1 VTARGSWSCHA
12 YGEGPCAHLC
22 FFASSGRLCVS
33 EQECDDRV
41 AAERVRLFDLI
52 QQRARQNPCDASW
65 AALAAEFTSP
75 DLLLNGGAEF
85 DDL

>member
-1 VTARGSWSCHA
+1 
-12 YGEGPCAHLC
+12 
-22 FFASSGRLCVS
+22 LCVS